1 MIGNLFA
8 GTDESP
14 GETILYQ
21 GRTYKVYRGMGSLGA
36 MKDGSRDRYFQGGVS
51 DDAKLVPEGIEGRI
65 PYRGNLSANIFQLI
79 GGLRSG
85 MGYVGCKTIED
96 LRTKARFVKI
106 TPSGLK
112 ESHVHNIIIT
122 REAPNYQ
129 VE

>member
-1 MIGNLFA
+1 
-8 GTDESP
+8 
-14 GETILYQ
+14 
-21 GRTYKVYRGMGSLGA
+21 
-36 MKDGSRDRYFQGGVS
+36 
-51 DDAKLVPEGIEGRI
+51 
-65 PYRGNLSANIFQLI
+65 
-79 GGLRSG
+79 

-96 LRTKARFVKI
+96 LRCKARFVKI